1 MNKKFI
7 IILMIALSL
16 SLVGCSGK
24 SVEPTYENL
33 DQQMHIGAFVAPPN
47 TKGPNGEYL
56 YINEEHYQ
64 MIKDSGIQTI
74 YGLYE
79 AAEPAAILE
88 ALRVAEVVG
97 INYYVYHWTLRGLFQ
112 GVIDENGNR
121 LEEEIA
127 DDFEIF
133 KSVVDQYTP
142 FESFKGVLIY
152 DEPSAELY
160 DGFAIYK
167 EKFDEYL
174 PDKDFYINLFPT
186 YSSRSARGNVTYEE
200 YIDQYLNVVKPDFL
214 SYDHYPLM
222 LFYEESVLTDDYL
235 FNLELISNKTKAA
248 NVPFW
253 LFIQTISYSNFT
265 GTQTRRPAED
275 DIRWQV
281 AVSMAYG
288 VRGIQHFTY
297 WTPTDGSVE
306 QFTDGMID
314 REGNR
319 TDLYY
324 AAQKINLE
332 VLNFDHIY
340 LDFIWEGVLA
350 HSVDKSNINAN
361 FRMIDALDSHKRI
374 SSINSE
380 EDVLI
385 GTFKDSNNND
395 GFMVV
400 NYTDPFYDLSNEVNI
415 KFKNAKKAIVIIKGE
430 KTVVDLTK
438 GTLTLELESGEGVFV
453 IPF

>member
-1 MNKKFI
+1 MKKKLFI
-7 IILMIALSL
+7 LLIIFGSTILAS
-16 SLVGCSGK
+16 CSGK
-24 SVEPTYENL
+24 TVEPLYENL
-33 DQQMHIGAFVAPPN
+33 DNEMHIGAFVAPPN
-47 TKGPNGEYL
+47 TKDENGNYK

-64 MIKDSGIQTI
+64 RIKDSGIKTI

-79 AAEPAAILE
+79 SSDPASIIE
-88 ALRVAEVVG
+88 ALRIAEIVG
-97 INYYVYHWTLRGLFQ
+97 IDYYVYNWQLRGLFQ
-112 GVIDENGNR
+112 DVIDDNGNR
-121 LEEEIA
+121 MEEEIEA
-127 DDFEIF
+127 DFEIF
-133 KSVVDQYTP
+133 KEVVDQYTP
-142 FESFKGVLIY
+142 FKSFKGVLVY
-152 DEPSAELY
+152 DEPSVKLY
-160 DGFAIYK
+160 DGFKVYK

-186 YSSRSARGNVTYEE
+186 YSSRSSRGDVTYDE
-200 YIDQYLNVVKPDFL
+200 YIDQYIDKVKPNFL

-235 FNLELISNKTKAA
+235 LNLEMISKKTIEAEI
-248 NVPFW
+248 PFW

-288 VRGIQHFTY
+288 TRGIQHFTY
-297 WTPTDGSVE
+297 WTPEDGSVE

-314 REGNR
+314 REGNP

-324 AAQKINLE
+324 AAQKINNE
-332 VLNFDHIY
+332 VLNYDHIY
-340 LDFIWEGVLA
+340 LDFDWKGVIA
-350 HSVDKSNINAN
+350 HSADKNKINTN
-361 FRMIDALDSHKRI
+361 FRMIDSLKSHKRI
-374 SSINSE
+374 SSITSE

-385 GTFKDSNNND
+385 GTFKDSKNND

-400 NYTDPFYDLSNEVNI
+400 NYTDPFYDKSNDVEI
-415 KFKNAKKAIVIIKGE
+415 KFKNAKKAIVIVKGE
-430 KTVVDLTK
+430 KKIVDLSS
-438 GTLTLELESGEGVFV
+438 GTLTLNLDSGEGIFV